1 METNSQL
8 DWPLQLEE
16 LHAALQ
22 SMQGWK
28 APGIDGLTVEFGKAF
43 WDILAK
49 DLLEVLNE
57 CLALGSLPLSCHRAV
72 VTLLPK
78 KAICRT

>member
-16 LHAALQ
+16 LHTALQ

-43 WDILAK
+43 WDVMLGRN
-49 DLLEVLNE
+49 LEFKLNLDTE
-57 CLALGSLPLSCHRAV
+57 ETS
-72 VTLLPK
+72 
-78 KAICRT
+78 